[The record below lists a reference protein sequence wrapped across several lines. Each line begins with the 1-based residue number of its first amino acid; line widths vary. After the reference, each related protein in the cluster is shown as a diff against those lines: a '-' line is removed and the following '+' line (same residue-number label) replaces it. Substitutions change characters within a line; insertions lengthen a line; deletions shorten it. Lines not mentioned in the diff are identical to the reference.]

1 MVLKQWDI
9 NMEQE
14 ENDLNFVIVY
24 TKINS
29 NVC

>member
-14 ENDLNFVIVY
+14 ENDLNFFIVY